1 MIKKRKPRL
10 NPGGGGGGYSDFVWT
25 GVRGLNTKS
34 LNNKKKL
41 SVDAYIYFSFMWYIQ
56 YNGHGPA
63 HNGDNE
69 QDTQNLVYPLGS
81 VLHGENLREFKG
93 F

>member
-1 MIKKRKPRL
+1 MRKVCL
-10 NPGGGGGGYSDFVWT
+10 NKV
-25 GVRGLNTKS
+25 
-34 LNNKKKL
+34 
-41 SVDAYIYFSFMWYIQ
+41 Q

-63 HNGDNE
+63 HNRDNE

-81 VLHGENLREFKG
+81 VLHGENSREFKG